1 MSLSTVAPDGHDY
14 VSTVSDGYDYLD
26 TGPYKAALGSLFEEL
41 TVERLR
47 VLVDD
52 VAARVPLATTA
63 ARPEL
68 AHIDAVLLGWAVRAI
83 GEEHFATRK
92 YARVHGRKNKVIPAG
107 YEPYDPRWID
117 EVVRFPMC
125 DLELAEHRAGLI
137 FTDNGRRERGWPP
150 AYNWPA
156 SGL

>member
-1 MSLSTVAPDGHDY
+1 MSRSTVVADDSP
-14 VSTVSDGYDYLD
+14 VSTVPDGVGHLD
-26 TGPYKAALGSLFEEL
+26 TGPYQAAPGSLWEAL
-41 TVERLR
+41 TVARLR

-52 VAARVPLATTA
+52 VTARVPLATTA

-68 AHIDAVLLGWAVRAI
+68 THVDADLLGWAVRAI
-83 GEEHFATRK
+83 GEAHFTARK
-92 YARVHGRKNKVIPAG
+92 YGRVRGRKNPVIPAG

-117 EVVRFPMC
+117 EVVRFPMT

-137 FTDNGRRERGWPP
+137 FSDNRRRERGWPP
-150 AYNWPA
+150 AYNWPT